1 MDARRI
7 IEEILERM
15 HEDAVSLYYTVV
27 VPSTFHVYLPPGD
40 LISLKPAENL
50 FRQDAVRL
58 LETELDAL
66 NRDAKPR
73 FRIPF
78 IDDPE
83 EVREFV
89 RNGDWTIQ
97 LHENTDEEGAGDV
110 MIRSQIPVPAG
121 SGSEYAGKPT
131 ERVTRIGA
139 DGTKT
144 SRAAV
149 APTPQAQRPVWGT
162 LEYRTP
168 SGVKTFHLDRD
179 KIKIGRGGNGRWPDC
194 KLEDVP
200 KDVSREHL
208 QIRRDPLTG
217 RVYLKDLSLYGTTV
231 DGVAVPCGVERHGNE
246 EIDRNIE
253 VELPG
258 GAVIGLAGVL
268 EISFQPVS

>member
-40 LISLKPAENL
+40 LIRLKPAENL
-50 FRQDAVRL
+50 FCQDVIRL
-58 LETELDAL
+58 LQKELEAL

-73 FRIPF
+73 FRIPL
-78 IDDPE
+78 IDDQQ

-89 RNGDWTIQ
+89 RNGEWTIQ
-97 LHENTDEEGAGDV
+97 LHENTDEESDEV
-110 MIRSQIPVPAG
+110 MIRSQIPIPAG

-131 ERVTRIGA
+131 ERVTRIGS
-139 DGTKT
+139 DGSKT
-144 SRAAV
+144 SRAA
-149 APTPQAQRPVWGT
+149 AIASPATQRPVWGI
-162 LEYRTP
+162 LEYRTAA
-168 SGVKTFHLDRD
+168 GMKTFDLDRE
-179 KIKIGRGGNGRWPDC
+179 KVKVGRGGNGRWPDC

-208 QIRRDPLTG
+208 QIRRDPGSG
-217 RVYLKDLSLYGTTV
+217 RMYLKDLSLYGTTV
-231 DGVAVPCGVERHGNE
+231 DGVAVPCSVERSGSE
-246 EIDRNIE
+246 EIDRDVE

-258 GAVIGLAGVL
+258 NAVIGLAGVL
-268 EISFQPVS
+268 DISFRPVSS